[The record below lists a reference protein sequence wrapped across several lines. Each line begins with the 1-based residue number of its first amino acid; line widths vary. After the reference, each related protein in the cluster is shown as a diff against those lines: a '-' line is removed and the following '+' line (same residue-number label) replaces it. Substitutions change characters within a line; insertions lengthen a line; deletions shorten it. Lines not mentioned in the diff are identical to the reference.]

1 MTDRYEHLARHA
13 DAGLGSAELGLRRF
27 TRWADYI
34 EELDGI
40 AHKVRLIADDLADDD
55 QGIERQSITESANT
69 IVGRLERLADHLE
82 ARTVL
87 ANGSGPSAS
96 DQEPG

>member
-40 AHKVRLIADDLADDD
+40 AQWMPKYR
-55 QGIERQSITESANT
+55 
-69 IVGRLERLADHLE
+69 
-82 ARTVL
+82 
-87 ANGSGPSAS
+87 
-96 DQEPG
+96 